1 MREPVTTM
9 EATSATSSSADWANA
24 GVAAMKL
31 RAAPPIMVEAS
42 KDSRTILFFKRD
54 PLLNK
59 TSRRRPLNEETDRQ
73 LAAHQG
79 RSPCGGDITA
89 RPATSKSELRQ

>member
-9 EATSATSSSADWANA
+9 ALTSETSSSAVWAKA

-31 RAAPPIMVEAS
+31 RAAPPMMVEAS

-59 TSRRRPLNEETDRQ
+59 TSRRPPPYD
-73 LAAHQG
+73 G
-79 RSPCGGDITA
+79 S
-89 RPATSKSELRQ
+89 